1 MDFDGVVVELKRIYE
16 SDPVLFGKIV
26 GYIRRAQGV
35 VKIQKAT
42 KKNENFVRFSISK
55 QRYGA
60 GRVKYVALGK
70 ILKEL
75 YSENREEVDLLCNAG
90 DVEGLL
96 SKSYFVLKEEESV
109 IQNKIADFY
118 KK

>member
-1 MDFDGVVVELKRIYE
+1 MDFDGVVAELKRIYE

-26 GYIRRAQGV
+26 GYIRRVQGV

-42 KKNENFVRFSISK
+42 KKNENFIRFSISK

-70 ILKEL
+70 ILKEE
-75 YSENREEVDLLCNAG
+75 YEKNSGAVDGLCSAG

-96 SKSYFVLKEEESV
+96 SKSYFVLKEEKDV
-109 IQNKIADFY
+109 LQDKIVDFY